1 MGKKCPQK
9 IVKFYFCLKHPKMT
23 TADVEDEVVSALVL
37 NSMCLSPKNRK
48 CPFIPRIAI
57 FPELPFYFPEVLF
70 CFPEVSF
77 YLMCVFQMVF
87 FQGDCTFYLSCSEL
101 LRETII
107 ALLLKPL
114 HGVWFLMHFIQILF
128 SMIVAWNMQFLRI

>member
-37 NSMCLSPKNRK
+37 NSMCLSPKNQK
-48 CPFIPRIAI
+48 CHFIARIAI

-70 CFPEVSF
+70 CLPEVPF
-77 YLMCVFQMVF
+77 YLICVFQMVF
-87 FQGDCTFYLSCSEL
+87 SKVIVLSTCPAQSCSERQL
-101 LRETII
+101 
-107 ALLLKPL
+107 PC
-114 HGVWFLMHFIQILF
+114 
-128 SMIVAWNMQFLRI
+128 S

>member
-37 NSMCLSPKNRK
+37 TSMCLSPKNQK

-57 FPELPFYFPEVLF
+57 FPEFPFYFPEVLF

-87 FQGDCTFYLSCSEL
+87 SQGDCNFYFSCSEL
-101 LRETII
+101 LRETIT

-114 HGVWFLMHFIQILF
+114 HGV
-128 SMIVAWNMQFLRI
+128 